1 MGCSPSS
8 ILRCMQAR
16 EKLDGIPVPS
26 EKLEQRKSLVKTD
39 LSERFKNTDDYCPRL
54 SLQISEKSSDPSRQ
68 TLRSV
73 GSEEEESIAEGLESR
88 IRTLPEEDGEV
99 CVIKGPQDLKSNLLT
114 SWSPSST
121 KIMLVFGRDDHQSE
135 VLGSAAKKLGWS
147 VTYSRS
153 TDTALETFHS
163 RGHDIV
169 VIDHRGSRGIDS
181 DSLCRSIRAS
191 GVNPNTVIVALVRK
205 SFLINA
211 DQDQIM
217 TIGLMGIGF
226 NRTLLE
232 CSQENLLANEL
243 VNIHA
248 SELQPRLHLAAFH
261 ALYVA
266 VDRCRDMVHVT
277 NDRHVVQFANKAS
290 ERFLGYKPEELLGNK
305 IMDIVSSDNFVLMD
319 QHLRRGREWEGNM
332 NCKRKSSKTITINCR
347 IVPFSAS
354 GRTPTH
360 YIYVHDTTYLLENMA
375 IGPGNTGTQQMPRGS
390 VHSLRRGSFD
400 VKSTGSESKAPD
412 LQTRFSYQH
421 VPIENQCQCENART
435 HRRSSFTKIH
445 NLPLEAPITRVIGIL
460 STALNDMSTTSPE
473 LALQMYKAI
482 ELLKGT
488 ELYTPQLREDTRGYD
503 PVTEDL
509 VGALLASPVY
519 ARDSR
524 RSSNDSVSRIPTS
537 KTLTNA
543 SAHRMSL
550 KGYRPPQEIHDMMEK
565 SLDWDFDIFKL
576 EVLSCGR
583 PLVYL
588 GMNLIG
594 LYEGPATLGCDE
606 KTFFNW
612 LTLVEMHYHADNSY
626 HNSSHAADVLQ
637 ATAKFMRSE
646 RLKMIFD
653 PLDEV
658 TALIAAAAHD
668 IDHPGRS
675 SQFLCNA
682 NNKLAILYNDLAVLE
697 SHHAALT
704 FKLTLADDR
713 ANIFKGL
720 DRESY
725 KVARQN
731 VIDMILATEMTRH
744 FEHLAKFVNV
754 CSNRMA
760 GDSQSEPVSEVI
772 DMTVLLQPE
781 NITLVKRM
789 MIKCADVS
797 NPTRPLKACI
807 EWARRIAEEYFRQT
821 DEEKQ
826 NGMPVVMPMFDR
838 LTCSIPKSQIGFVD
852 FIINDMVEAW
862 DTFVDMPEL
871 ISHMRLNYD
880 KWKEYQEQGIS
891 TLQDI
896 EKLQTSPELQIP
908 RRTT

>member
-1 MGCSPSS
+1 MIIDDNGVDVGSPDIETESGEASRIEMPTSDTRRLTKPTLYIHGS
-8 ILRCMQAR
+8 IRSD
-16 EKLDGIPVPS
+16 DGIEIEDEDSWATRIIPGICMRIVASCYPTSYSVDIKEPCVPII
-26 EKLEQRKSLVKTD
+26 VPDTH
-39 LSERFKNTDDYCPRL
+39 
-54 SLQISEKSSDPSRQ
+54 
-68 TLRSV
+68 
-73 GSEEEESIAEGLESR
+73 
-88 IRTLPEEDGEV
+88 
-99 CVIKGPQDLKSNLLT
+99 KGPQDLKSNLLT

-121 KIMLVFGRDDHQSE
+121 KVLLVFGRDDHQSE
-135 VLGSAAKKLGWS
+135 VLGSAAKRLGWS
-147 VTYSRS
+147 TTYMRNA
-153 TDTALETFHS
+153 DAALESFHS

-169 VIDHRGSRGIDS
+169 VIDHRGSRGIDP
-181 DSLCRSIRAS
+181 DSVCRRIRVS
-191 GVNPNTVIVALVRK
+191 GVNPNCVIVALVRK
-205 SFLINA
+205 SFLANSE
-211 DQDQIM
+211 QDQIA
-217 TIGLMGIGF
+217 TLGLMEIGF

-232 CSQENLLANEL
+232 CSQENLLVNEL
-243 VNIHA
+243 ANIHA

-261 ALYVA
+261 SLYIA
-266 VDRCRDMVHVT
+266 IDRCRDMVHVT
-277 NDRHVVQFANKAS
+277 NDKHIVQFTNKAS
-290 ERFLGYKPEELLGNK
+290 ERLLGYKPEELLGNK

-319 QHLRRGREWEGNM
+319 QHLQRGREWEGNM

-354 GRTPTH
+354 GRKPTH
-360 YIYVHDTTYLLENMA
+360 YIYVHDTTYLLENMGV
-375 IGPGNTGTQQMPRGS
+375 GPGNTGIPHQMPRGS
-390 VHSLRRGSFD
+390 LHSLRRGSLD
-400 VKSTGSESKAPD
+400 LKSISSE
-412 LQTRFSYQH
+412 
-421 VPIENQCQCENART
+421 T
-435 HRRSSFTKIH
+435 HRRSSFSRLHT
-445 NLPLEAPITRVIGIL
+445 LPLESPITRVIGML
-460 STALNDMSTTSPE
+460 SNAVNDISTGNPE
-473 LALQMYKAI
+473 LALQLDKAI
-482 ELLKGT
+482 ELLKST
-488 ELYTPQLREDTRGYD
+488 ELYAPQLREDSRSYD
-503 PVTEDL
+503 PVMTDL
-509 VGALLASPVY
+509 VGALLSAPVY
-519 ARDSR
+519 SRDSR
-524 RSSNDSVSRIPTS
+524 RSSNDSANRLPLS
-537 KTLTNA
+537 KTLGA
-543 SAHRMSL
+543 SSSHRISL

-565 SLDWDFDIFKL
+565 SLNWDFDIFKL
-576 EVLSCGR
+576 EVLSSGR

-594 LYEGPATLGCDE
+594 LYEGLATLGCDE
-606 KTFFNW
+606 KTLFNW
-612 LTLVEMHYHADNSY
+612 LTIVEMHYHAENSY

-682 NNKLAILYNDLAVLE
+682 DNKLAILYNDLAVLE

-713 ANIFKGL
+713 ANIFKNL
-720 DRESY
+720 DREAY

-731 VIDMILATEMTRH
+731 VIDMILATEMTKH

-754 CSNRMA
+754 CSSRMA
-760 GDSQSEPVSEVI
+760 GDSQSENLATKCISLSKFQPLSDII

-826 NGMPVVMPMFDR
+826 NEMPVVMPMFDR

-852 FIINDMVEAW
+852 YIINDMVEAW
-862 DTFVDMPEL
+862 DAFIDMPEL
-871 ISHMRLNYD
+871 INHMRLNYD
-880 KWKEYQEQGIS
+880 KWKEYQEQGVT

-896 EKLQTSPELQIP
+896 EKLQTAPELQIP
-908 RRTT
+908 RLKP